1 MSRQPNNLGVRG
13 RAGVSVITCPLCDH
27 WEGTWRPGRGAL
39 GRFCGTEGQNA
50 TQSPLTRSRSAPQ
63 ITSMSLQPSPPVNP
77 LAGRL
82 IRDRRGGVDRRAAP
96 RRATVTRSSVERRS
110 KVDRRRGPEQ
120 RSGRDRRSWSGRSA
134 FTETPRE
141 HLRNALQL
149 LGQASDSS
157 RLDPECRADLTA
169 AVGRIHHAL
178 SLLEQRSP

>member
-1 MSRQPNNLGVRG
+1 MAAGSRGT
-13 RAGVSVITCPLCDH
+13 RAFLWHGGSKRDTITTYALAQ
-27 WEGTWRPGRGAL
+27 RP
-39 GRFCGTEGQNA
+39 
-50 TQSPLTRSRSAPQ
+50 SDY
-63 ITSMSLQPSPPVNP
+63 SMALQPSLPVNR

-149 LGQASDSS
+149 LGQANDSS